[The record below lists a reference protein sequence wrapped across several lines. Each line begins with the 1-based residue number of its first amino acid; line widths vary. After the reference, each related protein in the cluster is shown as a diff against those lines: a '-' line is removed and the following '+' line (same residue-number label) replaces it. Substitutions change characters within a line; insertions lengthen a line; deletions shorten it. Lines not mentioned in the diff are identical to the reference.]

1 MADQVN
7 GAVDLAVIAF
17 PGSQFKGEIVPALAA
32 LVDSGTITI
41 LDLVLVS
48 KTDDGDVVIIEIDEA
63 DDPGMF
69 DDLDG
74 DVTRILSDDDALAAG
89 EALDP
94 GNSAAV
100 IVWENT
106 WARALVGAIRDAGG
120 LLVAHDRLDAETVNE
135 ALARI
140 GECR

>member
-140 GECR
+140 GE

>member
-74 DVTRILSDDDALAAG
+74 EVTRILSDDDALAAG

-140 GECR
+140 GE

>member
-48 KTDDGDVVIIEIDEA
+48 KTDDGDVVVIEIDEA

-74 DVTRILSDDDALAAG
+74 EVTRILSDDDALAAG

-140 GECR
+140 GE